1 LGIHKEVLDSLLP
14 ITKTTTSAPLPL
26 PFSQII
32 FGQDHTFHM
41 NFTLRG
47 ILGFQVKQLKGTPV
61 RITKP
66 LYMFFS
72 DKFML
77 AVQMKE
83 SLCSLRRIV
92 RILPT
97 RLNHLSQFSPAKAL
111 LKETFKGVVLST
123 WATVTFFFLTIL

>member
-1 LGIHKEVLDSLLP
+1 
-14 ITKTTTSAPLPL
+14 
-26 PFSQII
+26 
-32 FGQDHTFHM
+32 M

-83 SLCSLRRIV
+83 SYA
-92 RILPT
+92 
-97 RLNHLSQFSPAKAL
+97 H
-111 LKETFKGVVLST
+111 
-123 WATVTFFFLTIL
+123 